1 MDKIKITERT
11 IDLEKVFREKNK
23 SASRF
28 IPGFIFGLLRK
39 IVHEKE
45 INRVLWDYRDT
56 EGLPFVDVLV
66 DDFGSKVSHTGI
78 ENIPSDGRFIISAN
92 HPLGGL
98 DGIVLMHVMGK
109 VKKNIVFPVNDILL
123 FIPNLQPLFIPIN
136 KHGSNSENLRIID
149 ETFASDKT
157 MLFFPAGLVSRKQK
171 GGIKDLEWKK
181 TFITK
186 AIKFKRD
193 IIPTYID
200 GKNSNFFYRLAS
212 IRKRLGIKANIEM
225 LFLPNEMFHQKNKPI
240 NFIIGQPIPYQ
251 TFNKTYNYKQWA
263 AKVKAYVYAMGNG
276 LREPFDPNQ
285 EY

>member
-1 MDKIKITERT
+1 MDEIKITERT

-23 SASRF
+23 STSKF
-28 IPGFIFGLLRK
+28 IPGFVFSFLRK
-39 IVHEKE
+39 IVHEDE
-45 INRVLWDYRDT
+45 VNHFMWAYRDL

-66 DDFGSKVSHTGI
+66 RDFGAIVTYTGL
-78 ENIPSDGRFIISAN
+78 ENVPKDGRFIISAN

-109 VKKNIVFPVNDILL
+109 AKTDIVFPVNDILL

-171 GGIKDLEWKK
+171 GKIEDLQWKK
-181 TFITK
+181 TFISK

-200 GKNSNFFYRLAS
+200 GKNSNFFYGLANM
-212 IRKRLGIKANIEM
+212 RKRFNIKANIEM
-225 LFLPNEMFHQKNKPI
+225 MFLPNEMFKQKNKPI
-240 NFIIGQPIPYQ
+240 NIIIGKPIPYQ
-251 TFNKTYNYKQWA
+251 TFDKRHNFNEWA
-263 AKVKAYVYAMGNG
+263 AKVKAYVYALGKG
-276 LREPFDPNQ
+276 LKEPFDPNQ
-285 EY
+285 NY

>member
-1 MDKIKITERT
+1 MDEIKISERT

-23 SASRF
+23 GASKF

-45 INRVLWDYRDT
+45 INRVLWDYRDY
-56 EGLPFVDVLV
+56 EGLPFVDYLV
-66 DDFGSKVSHTGI
+66 QDFGARVSYTGL
-78 ENIPSDGRFIISAN
+78 ENIPRNGRFIIASN

-98 DGIVLMHVMGK
+98 DGIVLMQVIGK
-109 VKKNIVFPVNDILL
+109 TKKDIVFPVNDILL

-136 KHGSNSENLRIID
+136 KHGSNMENIRIID

-171 GGIKDLEWKK
+171 GKIEDLDWKK
-181 TFITK
+181 TFISK

-193 IIPTYID
+193 IIPTFID
-200 GKNSNFFYRLAS
+200 GKNSNFFYNLAKL
-212 IRKRLGIKANIEM
+212 RKKLGLKANIEM
-225 LFLPNEMFHQKNKPI
+225 LFLPNEMFNQKNKPI
-240 NFIIGQPIPYQ
+240 NIIIGQPIPYQ
-251 TFNKTYNYKQWA
+251 TFDKRHNINEWA

-276 LREPFDPNQ
+276 LKEPFDPNQ
-285 EY
+285 NY